1 MSTLNAA
8 IVNSTGGVRIPIYT
22 TATRP
27 TGVDGLMIVNSTT
40 NTIQV
45 FYTAGGGWVDIA
57 NTGVQT
63 FTNAVTYSFTGQDQY
78 FTVPSNLT
86 YVKQLSVKVWGA
98 GGGGAG
104 GNNRGGAGGFSTG
117 IIKRVDNAT
126 LASNTFTI
134 VVGEGGSGGG
144 NGNNTNNV
152 ASYGGGGAGSWDGGA
167 GGHRSG
173 SGGGL
178 SGIFSGSGLVYSF
191 RTPQSGTLSRAIIIA
206 GGGGGANDQNS
217 TAADGGSGGGT
228 SGQNGF
234 NLDQTQYTTEGG
246 TQSAGYANLNGEDGS
261 NRGADNPGSGSGYWS
276 GRAGQADGGG
286 AGGGSGYIGGNASYS
301 VTSGLTYTGDR
312 LTPPSAATS
321 DSYYLSGTAVGG
333 PGDSN
338 NIKGGHGRVIIL
350 Y

>member
-8 IVNSTGGVRIPIYT
+8 NVISTGGVRIPSFT

-27 TGVDGLMIVNSTT
+27 TGVDGLLIINTT
-40 NTIQV
+40 TKTIQM
-45 FYTAGGGWVDIA
+45 YNASIAQWVDIA
-57 NTGVQT
+57 NIGIQT
-63 FTNAVTYSFTGQDQY
+63 FTNAFTFSVTGQDQY
-78 FTVPSNLT
+78 LTIPSNLT

-117 IIKRVDNAT
+117 IISRVDQGT
-126 LASNTFTI
+126 LAGNTFTI
-134 VVGEGGSGGG
+134 VVGEGGLGGG
-144 NGNNTNNV
+144 NGNNANLA
-152 ASYGGGGAGSWDGGA
+152 ASYGGGGSGSWDGGG

-178 SGIFSGSGLVYSF
+178 SGIFSGNSLVYSF
-191 RTPQSGTLSRAIIIA
+191 RTPQQGSLSRAIIIA
-206 GGGGGANDQNS
+206 GGGGGANDQNPL
-217 TAADGGSGGGT
+217 AADGGSGGGT

-234 NLDQTQYTTEGG
+234 NSDQPSYTTEGG

-286 AGGGSGYIGGNASYS
+286 AGGGSGYIGGNSTYT
-301 VTSGLTYTGDR
+301 VTSGATYTGDR
-312 LTPPSAATS
+312 ITPPSLATA
-321 DSYYLSGTAVGG
+321 DPYYLNGIATGG

-338 NIKGGHGRVIIL
+338 NVRGGGGRVVVL